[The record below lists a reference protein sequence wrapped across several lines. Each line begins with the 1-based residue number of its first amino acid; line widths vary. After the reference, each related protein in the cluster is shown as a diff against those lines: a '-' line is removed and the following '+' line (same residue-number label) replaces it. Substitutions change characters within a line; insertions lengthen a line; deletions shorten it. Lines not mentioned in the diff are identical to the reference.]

1 MYLNISIVICILDFS
16 GTGSCNIVCLVV
28 LLLYYFL
35 YVNICGKLN
44 ESMNVFFFI
53 NSKQAGS
60 LTTNCEI
67 YYKVT
72 KWGMERYTVRT
83 AALHIQVQ

>member
-1 MYLNISIVICILDFS
+1 
-16 GTGSCNIVCLVV
+16 
-28 LLLYYFL
+28 
-35 YVNICGKLN
+35 
-44 ESMNVFFFI
+44 MNVFFFI

>member
-1 MYLNISIVICILDFS
+1 
-16 GTGSCNIVCLVV
+16 
-28 LLLYYFL
+28 
-35 YVNICGKLN
+35 
-44 ESMNVFFFI
+44 MNVFFFI

-83 AALHIQVQ
+83 AALHIQVQWFWQMLENVVKTCLQCLVMFNFKVIGFGNGTIR